1 MKGQVGERRGFKW
14 VGGGAEVA
22 EKKVF
27 PPNATEFRKL
37 HLRPRVGGR
46 AWETERETKESP

>member
-14 VGGGAEVA
+14 VGGEAEVV

-37 HLRPRVGGR
+37 HLRPEVGGR

>member
-1 MKGQVGERRGFKW
+1 M
-14 VGGGAEVA
+14 GGGAEVD

-37 HLRPRVGGR
+37 HSRQEVGGR